1 MKDSCKFKIQYMENK
16 VKFQN
21 YKLFKVNVIL
31 QIIKGFMFFLSSEII
46 LLYGKVRIQIIL
58 IFTWN

>member
-46 LLYGKVRIQIIL
+46 LLYGKVCIQIIL